1 MKQKENLNDSL
12 TAENSK
18 NLNKPELTQIIDQ
31 LIKTKDG
38 LSSSALNEK
47 NLYLLSQLRKW
58 K

>member
-38 LSSSALNEK
+38 LSSFALNEK